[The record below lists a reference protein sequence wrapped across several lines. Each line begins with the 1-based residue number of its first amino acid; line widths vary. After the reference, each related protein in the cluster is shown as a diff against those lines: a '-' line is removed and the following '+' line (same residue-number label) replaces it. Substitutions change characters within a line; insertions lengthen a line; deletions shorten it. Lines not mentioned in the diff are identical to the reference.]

1 MKINKYSQL
10 CCTSW
15 DITCFS
21 LYYYKK
27 AEKDTNIALL
37 KDAKH
42 FWWKELVLKVDLKNK
57 MLPQLWL
64 Q

>member
-1 MKINKYSQL
+1 MIIFCACRNL
-10 CCTSW
+10 
-15 DITCFS
+15 
-21 LYYYKK
+21 LNNKK